1 MPTVY
6 RLLFL
11 IAAALLGGVTSPVSA
26 GTAEEDSFSFDDAP
40 LENVITYPDW
50 FKKSFLELDEDLR
63 EAVDNGKAGII
74 VYFGQQ
80 RCPYCKKL
88 MDINFH
94 QDDIVE
100 YTQQHFDV
108 IPIDIWSPEEVTLPD
123 GRSMSERD
131 YAVALNTNFTPS
143 LVFYDPQGHIALR
156 LRGYYPPYQ
165 HRAAL
170 EYVADK
176 HYKKETFA
184 SYLARGDKTLH
195 FEPGDLIEDPLF
207 EPPPYQL
214 DRTYGTAGMPLL
226 VIFEQ
231 GDCHACDVLHTGPLQ
246 RKVVREPLDKFE
258 VVQLDMHA
266 DTPVVTPAG
275 KSTTAREWARELGLF
290 YAPTLIFFDE
300 HGREI
305 IRVDS
310 VVQFVRLRN
319 VLNYVLS
326 KGYLE
331 EPNFLRWGARTRK
344 VLMEQEQ
351 QKQDQESQNLER

>member
-1 MPTVY
+1 MTVF
-6 RLLFL
+6 RLHPLL
-11 IAAALLGGVTSPVSA
+11 VCAALLVGLAPFANASTHDD
-26 GTAEEDSFSFDDAP
+26 DSFSFDDTP
-40 LENVITYPDW
+40 LENVITYPEW
-50 FKKSFLELDEDLR
+50 FKESFLALDEDLQ
-63 EAVDNGKAGII
+63 EAVDKGKNGII

-100 YTQQHFDV
+100 YTQKHFDV

-131 YAVALNTNFTPS
+131 YALALNTNFTPS
-143 LVFYDPQGHIALR
+143 LIFYDQEGHIALR

-165 HRAAL
+165 HRAAI

-176 HYKKETFA
+176 HYKQETFA
-184 SYLARGDKTLH
+184 SYLKRGDQSLH

-207 EPPPYQL
+207 EQPPYQL
-214 DRTYGTAGMPLL
+214 DRSKISAGMPLV

-231 GDCHACDVLHTGPLQ
+231 ANCHACDVLHTDPLR
-246 RKVVREPLDKFE
+246 RKIIREPLADFE

-266 DTPVVTPAG
+266 DTPVVTPQG
-275 KSTTAREWARELGLF
+275 KSTTAREWANDLGLF

-344 VLMEQEQ
+344 LLLDAQEQ
-351 QKQDQESQNLER
+351 VPSQPQKRDK

>member
-1 MPTVY
+1 MPIVY
-6 RLLFL
+6 RLFFL
-11 IAAALLGGVTSPVSA
+11 IIVAPLLAGLASQALAST
-26 GTAEEDSFSFDDAP
+26 EEDDSFSFDDTP
-40 LENVITYPDW
+40 LENVITYPTW
-50 FKKSFLELDEDLR
+50 FKKSFLALDDDLQ
-63 EAVDNGKAGII
+63 EATAAGKEGII

-100 YTQQHFDV
+100 YTQHHFDV

-123 GRSMSERD
+123 GRSISERD

-143 LVFYDPQGHIALR
+143 LVFYDRDGHIALR

-176 HYKKETFA
+176 HYKQETFA
-184 SYLARGDKTLH
+184 SYLARGDQSLH

-207 EPPPYQL
+207 EAPPYQL
-214 DRTYGTAGMPLL
+214 DRSYAAAGMPLL
-226 VIFEQ
+226 VVFEQ
-231 GDCHACDVLHTGPLQ
+231 GDCHACDVLHTGPMQ
-246 RKVVREPLDKFE
+246 RKVVRDPLEKFE

-319 VLNYVLS
+319 VINYVLS

-344 VLMEQEQ
+344 VLLDKQEQ
-351 QKQDQESQNLER
+351 DQPPQNLDK